1 MNVSPI
7 FSLLPTVPH
16 ASELSTWLLA
26 AQQQSHEAAVVG
38 AAGLEKATSQPG
50 SNETYGTASGR
61 GSFLLNV
68 MPDNA
73 KLFSSA
79 KEAPP

>member
-7 FSLLPTVPH
+7 FSLLPTVSH
-16 ASELSTWLLA
+16 ASELSTWLPA
-26 AQQQSHEAAVVG
+26 AQQQSHEAAVG

-73 KLFSSA
+73 KLFSSS

>member
-1 MNVSPI
+1 VNVSPI
-7 FSLLPTVPH
+7 VSLLPTVPH

-26 AQQQSHEAAVVG
+26 AQQQSHEAAAG

>member
-1 MNVSPI
+1 
-7 FSLLPTVPH
+7 
-16 ASELSTWLLA
+16 
-26 AQQQSHEAAVVG
+26 VVG